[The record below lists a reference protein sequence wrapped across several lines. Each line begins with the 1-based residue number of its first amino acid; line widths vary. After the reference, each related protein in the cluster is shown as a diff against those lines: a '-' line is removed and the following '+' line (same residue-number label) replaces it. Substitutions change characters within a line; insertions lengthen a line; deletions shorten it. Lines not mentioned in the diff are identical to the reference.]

1 MMDHDHELRMAEIEG
16 ERRAVL
22 ELADAYAKLDRHRA
36 MVEGEHDDMPGQ
48 LRLVIG

>member
-1 MMDHDHELRMAEIEG
+1 MTDYDHELRMAEIEA

-22 ELADAYAKLDRHRA
+22 ELADAYAKLDHHRA
-36 MVEGEHDDMPGQ
+36 MTEVEHDDMPGQ

>member
-1 MMDHDHELRMAEIEG
+1 MDYDHELRMAEIEG

-22 ELADAYAKLDRHRA
+22 DLADAYAKLDHHRA
-36 MVEGEHDDMPGQ
+36 MVEGEHDVSPGQ

>member
-1 MMDHDHELRMAEIEG
+1 MDYDYELRMAELEG

-22 ELADAYAKLDRHRA
+22 DLAAAYAKLDHHRA
-36 MVEGEHDDMPGQ
+36 MTEHDHDTHPGQ